1 MMMKNFIFTVLMSS
15 IATTQFVPIQDG
27 YPLVGNFGD
36 EKVNQDIVDF
46 AVKELQKEK
55 GRWLCR
61 RDVKVHNFKSQV

>member
-15 IATTQFVPIQDG
+15 IATTQFVP
-27 YPLVGNFGD
+27 PLVGNFGD